1 MSTAV
6 QGAQLPASAATAL
19 PRVPVKRVL
28 AIDAFRGMT
37 ILVMIFVNTLA
48 GVHGMPAWLDH
59 MPADV
64 DGMTFPDVVFP
75 AFLFIVGMSIP
86 FAVAQRVAAGDTPAQ
101 LLRHIGER
109 AFGLLV
115 LGVFMVNAEAGYA
128 EAAMPMSIH
137 SWSLLFYAA
146 AILVWNVYRFQD
158 RRTAAAL
165 RLAGVILM
173 VVLGLVYRGGPEGT
187 QMLTPQWW
195 GILGLIGWAYLFASL
210 IYTQLR
216 ASRATV
222 PALLIA
228 LCLCLLISCLG
239 GLQASATHPLLSLL
253 ATQAGNAAHTAIALC
268 GVIATV
274 IFFDL
279 GSVPAK
285 GRVDADD
292 AGGPR
297 CKGGVGAR
305 YGRAVL
311 LLLALI
317 GAATLLRPYYPI
329 SKIHATPS
337 WALYSAAICL
347 ALFGLLYWIVDIRK
361 MQAWTAFFRPAAAN
375 PLLTYIIPYIVYA
388 FMQALQLH
396 FPAALEQ
403 GWPGLVWAIAYSFG
417 VMGFVIGLNRLQIRL
432 QL

>member
-6 QGAQLPASAATAL
+6 QGASLPVSAAITPSRA
-19 PRVPVKRVL
+19 PIKRVL
-28 AIDAFRGMT
+28 AIDAFRGLT

-59 MPADV
+59 MPAGV

-86 FAVAQRVAAGDTPAQ
+86 FAVAQRVAAGDTTPQ

-109 AFGLLV
+109 AIGLLV

-128 EAAMPMSIH
+128 EAAMPISIH
-137 SWSLLFYAA
+137 CWSLLFYGA

-158 RRTAAAL
+158 RRIGTAL
-165 RLAGVILM
+165 RLAGVAML
-173 VVLGLVYRGGPEGT
+173 VVLGLVYRGGPDGT
-187 QMLTPQWW
+187 QSLTPQWW

-216 ASRATV
+216 TRRAAL
-222 PALLIA
+222 PALMLA
-228 LCLCLLISCLG
+228 LGLCLLISCLG
-239 GLQASATHPLLSLL
+239 VFQAGTTQALLTLL

-268 GVIATV
+268 GVITTV

-279 GSVPAK
+279 GDPPARS
-285 GRVDADD
+285 RVNAGAADIPQPD
-292 AGGPR
+292 GGM
-297 CKGGVGAR
+297 GAR
-305 YGRAVL
+305 YCRAL
-311 LLLALI
+311 LFLLAMT
-317 GAATLLRPYYPI
+317 GAAALLRPYYPI

-396 FPAALEQ
+396 FPAALEL
-403 GWPGLVWAIAYSFG
+403 GWPGLIWAIAYSFG